1 MSSVSGFGFEIDWP
15 DIAYDKGDQEFYRSL
30 IAEDSYSIFK
40 KKEMVDVFMYAMALG
55 YDAKKPHPLEKRVPS
70 LNPSAVGWEMRWLM
84 RAVAVTHTQDLNI
97 ILDHKEV
104 AKIAEQYANAG
115 IRILRQM
122 DKESISKL
130 EKEEVFQSKL
140 YDKIKEIGFGKEKNE
155 DSNDEK

>member
-1 MSSVSGFGFEIDWP
+1 MSSFEIDFP
-15 DIAYDKGDQEFYRSL
+15 DVAYDKGDQEFYRSL

-55 YDAKKPHPLEKRVPS
+55 YDAEKPHPLEKRVPS
-70 LNPSAVGWEMRWLM
+70 LNPSAVNWQMRWLM
-84 RAVAVTHTQDLNI
+84 RAIAVTHTQDLNI

-122 DKESISKL
+122 DKESISK
-130 EKEEVFQSKL
+130 
-140 YDKIKEIGFGKEKNE
+140 
-155 DSNDEK
+155 